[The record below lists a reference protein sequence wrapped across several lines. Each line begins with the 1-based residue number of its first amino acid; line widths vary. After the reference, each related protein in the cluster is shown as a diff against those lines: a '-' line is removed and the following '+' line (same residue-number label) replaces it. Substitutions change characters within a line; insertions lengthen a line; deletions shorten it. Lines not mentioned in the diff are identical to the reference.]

1 MAPHPL
7 VNQPAPP
14 LSLPD
19 SNGDIFSFTPGTSG
33 VPCALLFYP
42 QSGMAKTCPSTTLSI
57 KCRTSQDLTAAHS
70 KHVNSEM
77 HWQVCLMIP
86 LAGWT
91 QEDSPHICTA
101 EKDLFKRSK
110 VQVVGVSPDAVDKQ
124 KVFVDKQKLTV
135 ILLALKSKF

>member
-1 MAPHPL
+1 
-7 VNQPAPP
+7 
-14 LSLPD
+14 
-19 SNGDIFSFTPGTSG
+19 
-33 VPCALLFYP
+33 
-42 QSGMAKTCPSTTLSI
+42 
-57 KCRTSQDLTAAHS
+57 
-70 KHVNSEM
+70 
-77 HWQVCLMIP
+77 MIP